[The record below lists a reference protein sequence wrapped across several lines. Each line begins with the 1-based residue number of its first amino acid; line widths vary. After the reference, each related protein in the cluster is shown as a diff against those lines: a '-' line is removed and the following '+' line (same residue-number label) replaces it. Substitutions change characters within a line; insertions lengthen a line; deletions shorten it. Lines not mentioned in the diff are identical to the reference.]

1 MDKCR
6 ELRRQRKR
14 KMAGLRRS
22 LRGSAQKPR
31 LSVFRSNRFIYAQ
44 AINDLDGRTLAC
56 SDSRTA
62 AEVKAEGSPAGKSA
76 KAYSVGFDI
85 AKKLVA
91 LGVERVVFDRGWY
104 RYQGRVKAL
113 ADAARKAGLKF

>member
-31 LSVFRSNRFIYAQ
+31 LTVFRSNRFIYAQ
-44 AINDLDGRTLAC
+44 AIDDLDGKTLAS
-56 SDSRTA
+56 SDSRSA
-62 AEVKAEGSPAGKSA
+62 AEVKSEEPITGKKT

-85 AKKLVA
+85 AKKLTA
-91 LGVERVVFDRGWY
+91 LGIERVVFDRGWY

>member
-1 MDKCR
+1 MDKCK

-14 KMAGLRRS
+14 KMAGLRRN
-22 LRGSAQKPR
+22 LRGSGQKPR

-44 AINDLDGRTLAC
+44 AIDDLDGKTLAC

-62 AEVKAEGSPAGKSA
+62 AAVKSEDSPAGKSA
-76 KAYSVGFDI
+76 KAYAVGLDI
-85 AKKLVA
+85 AKKLTA
-91 LGVERVVFDRGWY
+91 LGIERVVFDRGWY